1 MKDPNRSVN
10 VRPLVIYHGNCADGF
25 GAAWVFHHHFGAG
38 VCDFHVG
45 VYGEAPPDVTGRVVF
60 LVDFSYKRAV
70 VEQMIQDAE
79 QVTLID
85 HHVTAI
91 DDLKDLPGL
100 LQYTDIG
107 RSGARLAW
115 DYLHQDY
122 AGTPEPPRLLLH
134 IEDRDLWRFK
144 LPNTRE
150 IQANVFS
157 HPYSFELWDKLMSA
171 GPIELL
177 EMTVAGAAI
186 ERKHFKDIKEL
197 LAKCKRN
204 IVINGELIPAASLPY
219 TMSSDAAGIMAEDAP
234 YAVCY
239 YDTPTERCFS
249 LRSRKDGGADVSEV
263 AKSFGGGGH
272 KNAAGFA
279 VPRDHILARM

>member
-1 MKDPNRSVN
+1 MKDPNRSIN
-10 VRPLVIYHGNCADGF
+10 VRPLVIYHSNCADGF
-25 GAAWVFHHHFGAG
+25 GAAWVFHHHFGAD
-38 VCDFHVG
+38 VCDFHAG
-45 VYGEAPPDVTGRVVF
+45 VYGVAPPDVKGRVVY

-70 VEQMIQDAE
+70 VEQMVQDAE
-79 QVTLID
+79 MVTLID

-100 LQYTDIG
+100 NQFTDIN

-115 DYLHQDY
+115 DFLF
-122 AGTPEPPRLLLH
+122 GTARGNPEPPRLLLH

-171 GPIELL
+171 GPVELL

-239 YDTPTERCFS
+239 YDTATERYFS

>member
-10 VRPLVIYHGNCADGF
+10 VRPLIIYHGNCADGF
-25 GAAWVFHHHFGAG
+25 GAAWVFHHHFGAD
-38 VCDFHVG
+38 VCDFHAG
-45 VYGEAPPDVTGRVVF
+45 VYGEPPPDVKGRLVY
-60 LVDFSYKRAV
+60 LVDFSYKRAI
-70 VEQMIQDAE
+70 VEQLVQDAE
-79 QVTLID
+79 LVTLID

-100 LQYTDIG
+100 HQYTDIN

-115 DYLHQDY
+115 DFLHQDY
-122 AGTPEPPRLLLH
+122 SGPEEPPRLLLH

-171 GPIELL
+171 GPVELL

-186 ERKHFKDIKEL
+186 ERKHFKDIDEL
-197 LAKCKRN
+197 LR
-204 IVINGELIPAASLPY
+204 ITQRTMEIGGFTVPVASLPY
-219 TMSSDAAGIMAEDAP
+219 TMSSDAGNTMSVDQPFAA
-234 YAVCY
+234 CY
-239 YDTPTERCFS
+239 WDTASFRIFS
-249 LRSRKDGGADVSEV
+249 LRSQKEGGEDVSKIAV
-263 AKSFGGGGH
+263 SYGGGGH
-272 KNAAGFA
+272 KNAAGFS
-279 VPRDHILARM
+279 VPRNHPLAQA